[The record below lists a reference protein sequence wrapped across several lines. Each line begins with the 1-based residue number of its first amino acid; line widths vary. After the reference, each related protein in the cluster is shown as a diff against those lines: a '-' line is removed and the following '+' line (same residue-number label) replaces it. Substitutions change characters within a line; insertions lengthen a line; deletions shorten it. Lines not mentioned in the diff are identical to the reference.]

1 MLSRRQSLA
10 LTTFSEGMNCA
21 QSVCSAFAADLSMNY
36 GQMMKLASCFGGGMR
51 MGATCGALTGALMV
65 LGLAAGYSVYDLAA
79 KQDTEK
85 LTLDLLAAW
94 KEKIGQTDCKEIL
107 GINPSIPVR
116 RQLAKEQGIFD
127 DNCPHC
133 IATAVELV
141 EKILQ
146 EKKNKMGETDV

>member
-21 QSVCSAFAADLSMNY
+21 QSVCSAYAADLSMDY
-36 GQMMKLASCFGGGMR
+36 GQLLKLASCFGGGMR

-65 LGLAAGYSVYDLAA
+65 LGLAAGYCVYDLAA

-85 LTLDLLAAW
+85 LALDLLTAW
-94 KEKIGQTDCKEIL
+94 RARIGQTDCKEIL
-107 GINPSIPVR
+107 GIDPSIPMR

-127 DNCPHC
+127 ENCPQC

-141 EKILQ
+141 DKILR
-146 EKKNKMGETDV
+146 ENKIKLGVTDV